1 MPTSRQPKQRVR
13 SPCSRV
19 GRMAP
24 PAYMGEHDPVGDHTV
39 ESTIKRPQ
47 VRDFVRAFGG
57 VADEP
62 QAARHNTAALN
73 HSLRSLSRGDT
84 LHVPAQTFYITGGV
98 EADGLVDVS
107 ISIDGSLVFSPDPR
121 TWPHSWGRRLGVSA
135 AKEPMPCPVPRTNAT
150 RYGGRGY
157 LAGMAFYNCR
167 NLTLTSSNGRGELNG
182 NGRAWWSLPGIGYLM
197 RHEDRPRLLTVA
209 ASRGVLVEGLLLL
222 DSPYWTAL
230 FERVDDLEIRH
241 CGIVARRT
249 DARSHG
255 LVSPAACN
263 AHRVRG
269 GVSTCQRAQPCALEA
284 VAVAAEA
291 ATACKR
297 GCNRMQV
304 DLTAFNTDGFDLA
317 GCRNVWIHDA
327 VIWTQADALI
337 PLRTNLLSYSMRN
350 SSERRT
356 TRSLTTLTLLSYF
369 MLTSSGRR
377 TIP

>member
-1 MPTSRQPKQRVR
+1 MGVQCAYLDSEPCSTSHGHKGRGADALAPHGGGVFGEHAAGVELGPAGCASARQKFTEVR
-13 SPCSRV
+13 SD
-19 GRMAP
+19 RMAP

-135 AKEPMPCPVPRTNAT
+135 AKEPMPCPVPRMNAT

-241 CGIVARRT
+241 CGVVARRT

-263 AHRVRG
+263 AHIVRG

-284 VAVAAEA
+284 VAV
-291 ATACKR
+291 CSR
-297 GCNRMQV
+297 GGNRMQER
-304 DLTAFNTDGFDLA
+304 LQPYA
-317 GCRNVWIHDA
+317 GRPHG
-327 VIWTQADALI
+327 L
-337 PLRTNLLSYSMRN
+337 
-350 SSERRT
+350 
-356 TRSLTTLTLLSYF
+356 
-369 MLTSSGRR
+369 
-377 TIP
+377 